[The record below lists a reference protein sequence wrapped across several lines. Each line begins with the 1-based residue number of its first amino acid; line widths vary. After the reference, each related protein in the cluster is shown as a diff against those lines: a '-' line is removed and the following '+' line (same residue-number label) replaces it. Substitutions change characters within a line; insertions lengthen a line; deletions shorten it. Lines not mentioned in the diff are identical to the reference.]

1 MASKGNATMADDT
14 QSIPYELNYDPQ
26 GRVVL
31 RRPDLEDAVDV
42 RIRRSFPW
50 SDPMRYVSIR
60 SSEGKELVLIEDLAD
75 LDAAIRSFVEKELTR
90 SSFIPTISRVDK
102 ISLAFGHMEWIVQ
115 TDRGP
120 ATFRVQEREDVRFLQ
135 DGRFRV
141 KDADGTVYELPTV
154 GSLDPH
160 SQKELE
166 VLV

>member
-1 MASKGNATMADDT
+1 MAEIVQT
-14 QSIPYELNYDPQ
+14 PPFELSYDPQ

-31 RRPDLEDAVDV
+31 RRTEQDDAVDV

-60 SSEGKELVLIEDLAD
+60 SSEGKELILVEDMAE
-75 LDAAIRSFVEKELTR
+75 LDATLRAFVEKELKR
-90 SSFIPTISRVDK
+90 SSFIPTITRVDH
-102 ISLAFGHMEWIVQ
+102 ISVAFGHMEWKVQ

-120 ATFRVQEREDVRFLQ
+120 ATFRVQEREDVRFLH

-141 KDADGTVYELPTV
+141 KDADGTVYELPSV
-154 GSLDPH
+154 DKMDAH